1 MTGTLINALSVIVG
15 SSIGLFMRS
24 RLTERYRK
32 IVINAISLVTLLIGL
47 KLSLEVK
54 SIFWVLLSL
63 ILGGLIGELISLD
76 GIVEKLGDY
85 VNKRV
90 QKGDIVNAFMSASLL
105 FCVGPMSILGS
116 FQDGLKGDYSIL
128 LLKSALDGVSSL
140 FLASSL
146 GIGVFF
152 SFITILLYQGSLT
165 LFARVLSPVFD
176 NAYIAS
182 NFYATGGIM
191 LIGIGFNLLGLT
203 RIKTIN
209 YIFALILVVIFSK
222 VGGIL

>member
-63 ILGGLIGELISLD
+63 ILGGLIGEL
-76 GIVEKLGDY
+76 
-85 VNKRV
+85 N
-90 QKGDIVNAFMSASLL
+90 
-105 FCVGPMSILGS
+105 
-116 FQDGLKGDYSIL
+116 
-128 LLKSALDGVSSL
+128 
-140 FLASSL
+140 
-146 GIGVFF
+146 
-152 SFITILLYQGSLT
+152 QGSLT

>member
-15 SSIGLFMRS
+15 SSIGLFMGS

-63 ILGGLIGELISLD
+63 ILGGLIGELISFD

-176 NAYIAS
+176 NTYIAS

-222 VGGIL
+222 IGGIL